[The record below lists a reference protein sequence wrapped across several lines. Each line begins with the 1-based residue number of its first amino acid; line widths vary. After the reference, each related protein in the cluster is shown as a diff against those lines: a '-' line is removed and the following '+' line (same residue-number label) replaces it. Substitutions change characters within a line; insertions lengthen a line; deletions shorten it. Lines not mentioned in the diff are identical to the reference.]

1 MTDMQHSHRDLRL
14 RKSVVLVG
22 MMGCG
27 KTSVG
32 RALANMLRAPFLD
45 SDHEIEMAANATI
58 AEIFA
63 RDGERFFRDREAEV
77 LARLLAGPPVI
88 LSTGGGAWL
97 QQRNRDITA
106 RRGVSVWLSADIE
119 ILWNRVRHR
128 NTRPL
133 LQTAD
138 PKATLTD
145 LLEQRAPV
153 YACADLR
160 VDAEANLSVEGMAT
174 KVVRALG
181 QTSAV
186 EETAP

>member
-1 MTDMQHSHRDLRL
+1 MIDMPHSHLDLRL
-14 RKSVVLVG
+14 RKPVVLVG

-32 RALANMLRAPFLD
+32 RALAHMLRAPFLD
-45 SDHEIEMAANATI
+45 SDHEIEMAANASI

-63 RDGERFFRDREAEV
+63 RDGEPFFRDREAEV
-77 LARLLAGPPVI
+77 LSRLLAGPPVV

-97 QQRNRDITA
+97 QQRNRDIIVD
-106 RRGVSVWLSADIE
+106 RGVSVWLSADLE

-138 PKATLTD
+138 PKATLTE
-145 LLEQRAPV
+145 LLEVRAPV
-153 YACADLR
+153 YASADCR
-160 VDAEANLSVEGMAT
+160 VEAEADLSVEGMAA
-174 KVVRALG
+174 KVARALCT
-181 QTSAV
+181 TSAI